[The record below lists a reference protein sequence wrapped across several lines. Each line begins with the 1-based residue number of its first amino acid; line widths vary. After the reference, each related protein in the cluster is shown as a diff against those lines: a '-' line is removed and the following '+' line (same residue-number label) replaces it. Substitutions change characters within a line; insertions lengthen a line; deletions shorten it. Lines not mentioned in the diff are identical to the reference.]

1 MAGSHE
7 ELNQAEQTAHVPYR
21 HIGLTTA
28 LIGFLI
34 ALCAAMVGSHR
45 NALVRAMIEQ
55 TQAHAAYR
63 GANAKFRIVMVGLE
77 ERRGGPSVDSAGEAQ
92 LPLSKRFLRL
102 YLDYSK
108 ERDFAKTWVDSYQP
122 VIDTHFS
129 AAHSYE
135 NAQLVAEIAIV
146 IALIAILFS
155 NRPAWLISILLA
167 VICIGMLTST
177 WLNTGPAVAR
187 TLANIRK
194 SEYAY
199 HQLRKSHLAANQ
211 DERTVEEIV
220 KKYRSH
226 CGLPERPLY
235 PL

>member
-7 ELNQAEQTAHVPYR
+7 KLNQAEQTAHVPYR

-28 LIGFLI
+28 LIGVLI

-45 NALVRAMIEQ
+45 NALVRA
-55 TQAHAAYR
+55 
-63 GANAKFRIVMVGLE
+63 K

-102 YLDYSK
+102 YLDYSM

-199 HQLRKSHLAANQ
+199 QQLRKAHLAANQ